1 MIFAVFLC
9 YFLRCKTESV
19 QNERLRRHFRINQQ
33 NTHSENI
40 KLLEVKSEQTFIF
53 LTQSMDLLGTLLQDL
68 RERQPR
74 TSSKHQDFDITD
86 TILLYKEL
94 SK

>member
-1 MIFAVFLC
+1 MIFAVLLF
-9 YFLRCKTESV
+9 YFLHCKTESV

-40 KLLEVKSEQTFIF
+40 KLLEVKSEQTYIF
-53 LTQSMDLLGTLLQDL
+53 LTQSMDLLEKLLQDL
-68 RERQPR
+68 RERLPR
-74 TSSKHQDFDITD
+74 TSSKRQDRET
-86 TILLYKEL
+86 TLLHKEL